1 MKKLLKSKYGFA
13 LAIFGLTAISVQP
26 SIAATSPVVK
36 KAAVWKD
43 QIEKKVD
50 WFAMSWRPFATVSL
64 GASFTDDAGK
74 SQFISIDDPIQDE
87 SFSYDAD
94 NTDQSKFIYGV
105 SLGIEILLNPSWFL
119 QTGFSYYQPMEF
131 HTHGV
136 VTQGASDVLIFDSF
150 SYKYDIQ
157 AHQVLFE
164 NKLLYNLMY
173 QSLTFHP
180 YISGGVGVSS
190 NTAKDYS
197 VNIVPQFSTF
207 SNQFKD
213 ETRTSFSY
221 RVGAGVDYE
230 VTNHIRVG
238 VGYRFSDFGK
248 VELGNASIDG
258 VPTFNNLSQSHLYTN
273 EVLGQ
278 ITFVV

>member
-13 LAIFGLTAISVQP
+13 LAILGLTLISVQP
-26 SIAATSPVVK
+26 SSAATSVVK
-36 KAAVWKD
+36 KHAVWKD

-50 WFAMSWRPFATVSL
+50 WFSMSWRPFATVSL
-64 GASFTDDAGK
+64 GAAFTNDAGK
-74 SQFISIDDPIQDE
+74 SQFIPVVDPIQDE
-87 SFSYDAD
+87 FFSYDAD

-131 HTHGV
+131 HPQGV
-136 VTQGASDVLIFDSF
+136 VTQGASDVLTLDSF
-150 SYKYDIQ
+150 SYNYDIQ
-157 AHQVLFE
+157 VHQVLFE

-173 QSLTFHP
+173 QSLIFHP
-180 YISGGVGVSS
+180 YISGGIGVSS
-190 NTAKDYS
+190 NAATNYT

-207 SNQFKD
+207 SNQFNN

-230 VTNHIRVG
+230 VTNHVRVG

-278 ITFVV
+278 ITFVI